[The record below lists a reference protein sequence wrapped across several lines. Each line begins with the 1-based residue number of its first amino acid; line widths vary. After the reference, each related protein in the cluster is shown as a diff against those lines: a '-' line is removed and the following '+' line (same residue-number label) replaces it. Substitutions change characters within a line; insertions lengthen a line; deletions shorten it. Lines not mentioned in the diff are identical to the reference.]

1 LNLTGEIVRFT
12 GGTIEE
18 VKMSPHPKNKSCVHV
33 WVTVRMNLQRDQHR
47 FVVEKGDFPR
57 WVKEMWEANEL

>member
-1 LNLTGEIVRFT
+1 
-12 GGTIEE
+12 
-18 VKMSPHPKNKSCVHV
+18 MSPHPKNKSCVHV